1 MSHFYSRHHHRLI
14 CLLIILLAI
23 NVVSVLC
30 VETNDALSV
39 GDQYFRQ
46 SNYSAAL
53 NEYNKLGNDVRALFK
68 KAEIYRLQHKYDFV
82 KVECQRIIDNT
93 DDNSKDLP
101 AHLLLAEVDL
111 LLGDFDGALQNA
123 KATMQLDPYSS
134 QAKQLLSDAKAAQK
148 AFSSIAYLGKKED
161 VSSFFSFI

>member
-1 MSHFYSRHHHRLI
+1 M
-14 CLLIILLAI
+14 
-23 NVVSVLC
+23 LC
-30 VETNDALSV
+30 FEANDALSA

-93 DDNSKDLP
+93 EDNSKDLP

-111 LLGDFDGALQNA
+111 LLGDFDGALGNT
-123 KATMQLDPYSS
+123 KAAMQLDPDSS

-148 AFSSIAYLGKKED
+148 AFSSIAYLEKKED
-161 VSSFFSFI
+161 VSSFFLRFNLNGLS